1 MQNFEVFKRQFDV
14 DIRNVDAEKVASLD
28 DIVIPEDTDAREWLE
43 AWAGQTRNPFVVKV
57 KDVLVQ
63 LSGSMEL

>member
-1 MQNFEVFKRQFDV
+1 MQNFEALKHQFDV
-14 DIRNVDAEKVASLD
+14 DIRNVDAEYVASLD

-43 AWAGQTRNPFVVKV
+43 AWIRQTRNPFVVKAE
-57 KDVLVQ
+57 DVLVQ

>member
-14 DIRNVDAEKVASLD
+14 DIRNVDAEKVASLG
-28 DIVIPEDTDAREWLE
+28 DIVIPEDADAREWLE
-43 AWAGQTRNPFVVKV
+43 AWIRQTRNPFVVKAE
-57 KDVLVQ
+57 DVLVQ